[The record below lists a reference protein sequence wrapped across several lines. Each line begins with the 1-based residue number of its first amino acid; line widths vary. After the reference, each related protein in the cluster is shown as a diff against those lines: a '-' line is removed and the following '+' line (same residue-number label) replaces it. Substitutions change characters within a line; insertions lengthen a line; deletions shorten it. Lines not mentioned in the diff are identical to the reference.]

1 MFRHILKPGCEHII
15 QQKTKNALGVFLFFF
30 LLFFLYLKAL
40 SIDACPRTITAKIV
54 PIPGQNPRGSVNTD
68 PWHTAAGQ

>member
-1 MFRHILKPGCEHII
+1 MI
-15 QQKTKNALGVFLFFF
+15 QQKTKKCLGSFSFLF
-30 LLFFLYLKAL
+30 LLFFFYLKAL